1 MQTKDQGNSEER
13 WTLKL
18 SHAPIFIFQKSTY
31 MVESTYTVTLKLKS
45 YISIPGPTDSP
56 SHFWAAHRL
65 YSCLGMCF
73 HPAWHNPGQ
82 LPSGLLAGILSKQ
95 DYNSEALNHAACNR

>member
-45 YISIPGPTDSP
+45 YISVPGPTDSP
-56 SHFWAAHRL
+56 SHF
-65 YSCLGMCF
+65 
-73 HPAWHNPGQ
+73 
-82 LPSGLLAGILSKQ
+82 
-95 DYNSEALNHAACNR
+95 